1 MKKIFI
7 APPVVFFVVVLTLF
21 KLNTEVHVERSTI
34 INAPKNEI
42 KEQIIDFRKY
52 HKWSPW
58 AKIDTNM
65 AIKFSEL
72 QGKVGAKYSWTGNE
86 NIGSGS
92 QTLVGI
98 SKDSIAIDLTYHGTS
113 SQMSFELKDQS
124 GLTKITWKYDSNMS
138 LLITLMIDMD
148 QKLGDLYEQGLIDLK
163 ELTE

>member
-1 MKKIFI
+1 MKKTFI
-7 APPVVFFVVVLTLF
+7 AIPVVFFVVVLTLF
-21 KLNTEVHVERSTI
+21 KLNTNVHVERSTI

-58 AKIDTNM
+58 AEIDTNM
-65 AIKFSEL
+65 VIKFNEL

-98 SKDSIAIDLTYHGTS
+98 SEDSIAIDLTYHGTS

-124 GLTKITWKYDSNMS
+124 GLTKIKWNYDCEMS
-138 LLITLMIDMD
+138 MLIALMINMD
-148 QKLGDLYEQGLIDLK
+148 KELGNIYEKGFQNLK
-163 ELTE
+163 EIVE